1 MISKIKTKIAKKNRK
16 LKPWI
21 ISFIPVFVS
30 ILTTLIIAL
39 NLLST
44 VAVQRGY
51 FAFGGEWF
59 LLIGIFYSIY
69 VVVDVV
75 IDVYFV

>member
-1 MISKIKTKIAKKNRK
+1 MKSKIKRARINRK
-16 LKPWI
+16 LKPWVT
-21 ISFIPVFVS
+21 SFIPVFAS

-39 NLLST
+39 NLLPT
-44 VAVQRGY
+44 VAAKRGY

-59 LLIGIFYSIY
+59 LLVAIFYSIY

>member
-1 MISKIKTKIAKKNRK
+1 MENLTKVPCKRYRLKKWVK
-16 LKPWI
+16 HLLAAL
-21 ISFIPVFVS
+21 SA
-30 ILTTLIIAL
+30 ILITSIIAL

-59 LLIGIFYSIY
+59 LLIALFYSIY

>member
-1 MISKIKTKIAKKNRK
+1 MKNLTKVPCKRYRLKKWVK
-16 LKPWI
+16 HLLATL
-21 ISFIPVFVS
+21 SA
-30 ILTTLIIAL
+30 ILFTSIIAL
-39 NLLST
+39 NLLPK

-51 FAFGGEWF
+51 FALGGEWF
-59 LLIGIFYSIY
+59 LLIALSYSIY